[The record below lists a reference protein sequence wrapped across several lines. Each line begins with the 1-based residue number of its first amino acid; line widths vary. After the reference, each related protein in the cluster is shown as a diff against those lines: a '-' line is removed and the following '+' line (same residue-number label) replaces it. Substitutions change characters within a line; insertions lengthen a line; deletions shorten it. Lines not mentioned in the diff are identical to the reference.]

1 MTDTYDFID
10 KLISFKLM
18 DVFYASFIKYFEKEN
33 DLRAEKLAK
42 YVKYGTD
49 NERHIWMLRYG
60 MSFEDIEKLESHI
73 LTIDSEEIVF
83 NNSILE
89 VPKEERESIE
99 RFIRLNEKD
108 NFS

>member
-1 MTDTYDFID
+1 
-10 KLISFKLM
+10 M

-99 RFIRLNEKD
+99 RFIRSLCCTWK
-108 NFS
+108 